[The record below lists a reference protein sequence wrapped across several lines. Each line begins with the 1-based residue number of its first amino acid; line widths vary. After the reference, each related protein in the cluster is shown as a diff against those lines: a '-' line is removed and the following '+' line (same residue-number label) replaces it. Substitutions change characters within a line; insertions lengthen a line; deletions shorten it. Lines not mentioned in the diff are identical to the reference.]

1 MVRWYA
7 GFDLHSPHGSTSAIS
22 TAQVKAERTEGDAA
36 LTPAPSSKR
45 VKLEHTGEDKSASGE
60 DKSPVCV
67 IV

>member
-1 MVRWYA
+1 MP
-7 GFDLHSPHGSTSAIS
+7 DLTSTPHGPTGAIS

-36 LTPAPSSKR
+36 LTPAKR

-60 DKSPVCV
+60 DKYPVCV